1 MSHEQCKGHAIIDTP
16 ESRITAYTW
25 VTNYVAVH
33 VSHKLCER
41 VTKTYVI
48 IIPSCVHV
56 SHELCDYICVRMYTV
71 YTWILTKISTYSPCS
86 VYCNLD
92 VSWNILLDTIF
103 LQMSHELWYLYW
115 RRVLQC
121 MPPRVAACCS
131 AATWCGVRYRVL
143 LHYVAVCYGTCDLVY
158 STEYIFVKTDGY
170 IWGLLE
176 ATPNEHNKTF
186 IHVSR
191 YMYICV
197 PWCVCATHYTIIQT
211 RYIDVCALL
220 DMYELCACIWV
231 TKQVTWYI
239 SHELCEWRAMCVYT
253 SRGHCDFKCES
264 PSKWATNMSYLIRNP
279 NYVRICES
287 RTMWLYIWVTNYT
300 K

>member
-1 MSHEQCKGHAIIDTP
+1 
-16 ESRITAYTW
+16 
-25 VTNYVAVH
+25 
-33 VSHKLCER
+33 
-41 VTKTYVI
+41 
-48 IIPSCVHV
+48 
-56 SHELCDYICVRMYTV
+56 
-71 YTWILTKISTYSPCS
+71 
-86 VYCNLD
+86 
-92 VSWNILLDTIF
+92 
-103 LQMSHELWYLYW
+103 
-115 RRVLQC
+115 
-121 MPPRVAACCS
+121 
-131 AATWCGVRYRVL
+131 
-143 LHYVAVCYGTCDLVY
+143 
-158 STEYIFVKTDGY
+158 
-170 IWGLLE
+170 
-176 ATPNEHNKTF
+176 
-186 IHVSR
+186 
-191 YMYICV
+191 MYICV

-300 K
+300 KWVSDEYVLPQTKHELCAYMWVTDYVTLYMSHELHQVSERRICLTSNETRTMCVYVSHGLCDFIYESRTMWERDKFTCDTY